1 MRFASITGIYRRT
14 PIPLLEDMEGIPVFR
29 PEWLTAT
36 RPLSRVLENFRGDP
50 RTCRP
55 RAMPACGSGQPWVRP
70 AISASRRH
78 LTSVFPKAIARRG
91 TSHALLVSTRYL
103 VFLHQSMEP
112 LINIQGVWKS
122 YGKTAAVCGL
132 SLSVPVHS
140 IYGFLGPNGAGKST
154 TIRMILGLQ
163 RPDRGR
169 ISLFGRPLGP
179 QRTAVLARI
188 GSLVESPSLYPN
200 LTGRE
205 NLEVHRRLL
214 DAPKTAIDE
223 ALKTVD
229 LISAADQI
237 VRGYSSGMRQR
248 LALAQALLG
257 NPELLV
263 LDEPTNGLD
272 PAGIHQIRALIRD
285 LPNRRG
291 VTVFLSSHLLA
302 EVEQVA
308 THVAIIS
315 AGRMRFEGSAKD
327 LRIRSAPAI
336 VVEVDDAERAFELL
350 AEAGIAAVIAGG
362 GTMRVPQ
369 GDYGP
374 ADINAMLVQA
384 GIAVS
389 HLTVKYP
396 TLEDAFLE
404 MTSSRVAEQETASAN
419 DA

>member
-1 MRFASITGIYRRT
+1 MQS
-14 PIPLLEDMEGIPVFR
+14 
-29 PEWLTAT
+29 
-36 RPLSRVLENFRGDP
+36 
-50 RTCRP
+50 
-55 RAMPACGSGQPWVRP
+55 
-70 AISASRRH
+70 AID
-78 LTSVFPKAIARRG
+78 VEEI
-91 TSHALLVSTRYL
+91 
-103 VFLHQSMEP
+103 
-112 LINIQGVWKS
+112 WKN

-132 SLSVPVHS
+132 SLRVPAHS

-169 ISLFGRPLGP
+169 ISLFGEACDAR
-179 QRTAVLARI
+179 RAAMLARI

-214 DAPKTAIDE
+214 NASRRAIDE
-223 ALKTVD
+223 ALEAVD
-229 LISAADQI
+229 LISAARRL
-237 VRGYSSGMRQR
+237 VRGYSSGMKQR
-248 LALAQALLG
+248 LGIAQALLG

-272 PAGIHQIRALIRD
+272 PAGIHEIRTLIRE
-285 LPNRRG
+285 LPKRCG

-302 EVEQVA
+302 EVEQIA

-315 AGRMRFEGSAKD
+315 AGRMRFEGSARD

-336 VVEVDDAERAFELL
+336 VLEVDDTGRARGMLVG
-350 AEAGIAAVIAGG
+350 AGIPAEIEASGSLRI
-362 GTMRVPQ
+362 PQ
-369 GDYGP
+369 GGYGP
-374 ADINAMLVQA
+374 AEINTMLVRA

-389 HLTVKYP
+389 HLTVNYP

-404 MTSSRVAEQETASAN
+404 ITARGVLEQETANAN
-419 DA
+419 A